1 MCEHGHIAAPWR
13 QAHLMTTTFPLAAV
27 FGALLLFAP
36 AQGQTQAVD
45 GAATDTQQLLS
56 SWNASNATCRDQ
68 TAAALAAIAA
78 CEQRDTLSKRLAQ
91 LSYCHKRADGTGPGT
106 WLMCGGDRVPSA
118 ARTSVTFQRA
128 GGTFVLPATLDGTHK
143 VFCVVDSG
151 ATHMQ
156 IPEDVVEEMKRSGA
170 LTDADFLG
178 QQRYTFAD
186 GRGAQQR
193 VFRLRTLQVGD
204 RIMENVTASVGAPR
218 SRPLLG
224 QSFLRRLNA
233 WKIDNVKN
241 AMELEFS
248 GSY

>member
-1 MCEHGHIAAPWR
+1 
-13 QAHLMTTTFPLAAV
+13 MTMSLPLAAV
-27 FGALLLFAP
+27 FGTLLLFTP
-36 AQGQTQAVD
+36 AQGQAQAAD
-45 GAATDTQQLLS
+45 GAATDIPQLIS
-56 SWNASNATCRDQ
+56 TWNASNATCRDQ
-68 TAAALAAIAA
+68 AAAALAAIAA

-91 LSYCHKRADGTGPGT
+91 LNHCYARAEGAGPGA
-106 WLMCGGDRVPSA
+106 WRVCGGDAASSA
-118 ARTSVTFQRA
+118 VKTTVTFQRA
-128 GGTFVLPATLDGTHK
+128 GGTFVLPATLDGTRK
-143 VFCVVDSG
+143 IFCVVDSG
-151 ATHMQ
+151 AAHMQ
-156 IPEDVVEEMKRSGA
+156 IPEDVVEEMKRNGT

-204 RIMENVTASVGAPR
+204 RTMENVTASVGAPR